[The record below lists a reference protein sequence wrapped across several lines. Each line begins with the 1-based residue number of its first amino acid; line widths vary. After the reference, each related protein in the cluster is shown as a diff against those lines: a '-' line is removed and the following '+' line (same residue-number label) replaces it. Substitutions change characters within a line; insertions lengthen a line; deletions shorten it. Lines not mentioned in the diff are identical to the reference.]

1 MPAFSWHS
9 RPLARTSG
17 LQAATPSAALPYLP
31 AATLEALRG
40 GKTPVPLALRK
51 SADAHVP
58 VPDETLDAVA
68 SGETAAVQ
76 AWLRGGGHVDA
87 RTMGDGDTMLLA
99 ASTSGDDA
107 MVAALLQRGASVDL
121 QNKTGGT
128 ALMGAAGMGCP
139 AIVRQ
144 LLAAGADPALRDED
158 GDTAADWAESEGHAA
173 ILEILAARR
182 VRLEPPLLCRSALPS
197 STQLPAS
204 SGVAVLEGQ
213 GRGRPPEAEGA
224 PPHTLRPP
232 KARRRRRVDADAR
245 AVARLHLPLN

>member
-1 MPAFSWHS
+1 MV
-9 RPLARTSG
+9 
-17 LQAATPSAALPYLP
+17 LP
-31 AATLEALRG
+31 AG
-40 GKTPVPLALRK
+40 GIDV
-51 SADAHVP
+51 
-58 VPDETLDAVA
+58 E
-68 SGETAAVQ
+68 

-87 RTMGDGDTMLLA
+87 REEERGTTMLMS
-99 ASTSGDDA
+99 ASARGDEA
-107 MVAALLQRGASVDL
+107 TVAALLQRGASVDL
-121 QNKTGGT
+121 QRNKGVT
-128 ALMGAAGMGCP
+128 ALMIATNENRLT
-139 AIVRQ
+139 IVRR